1 MSCLE
6 SHLFSMS
13 IKKKKSNESC
23 LKLLQVVKFSSLY
36 WPSTLPASP
45 LACMMLAVL
54 PVITRDH
61 LKERQSIYKTTVQDI
76 E

>member
-23 LKLLQVVKFSSLY
+23 LKLLQVVKFFIALLAFHPPGKSVGLHDASSA
-36 WPSTLPASP
+36 ASYN
-45 LACMMLAVL
+45 A
-54 PVITRDH
+54 
-61 LKERQSIYKTTVQDI
+61 
-76 E
+76 